1 MSILDINDLKRE
13 NKFVIGFTFFV
24 LIFGIIYEIFS
35 HGVISYFMIFA
46 FLIPLIDF
54 IMNCFLIKTKIKM
67 CLLSKNLSSMSICT
81 FTFYSIMKGFLN
93 IYGTTNNLVIV
104 YLVFGLILFISS
116 LISYIL
122 FIITK

>member
-1 MSILDINDLKRE
+1 MSILVINDLKKE
-13 NKFVIGFTFFV
+13 NKFVIGFSFFV
-24 LIFGIIYEIFS
+24 LIFGIIYEFFS

-54 IMNCFLIKTKIKM
+54 ILNCFLIKTKLKV
-67 CLLSKNLSSMSICT
+67 CLLSKNLFSMSICT
-81 FTFYSIMKGFLN
+81 FTIYSIMKGFLN

-104 YLVFGLILFISS
+104 YLVVGLILFISS

-122 FIITK
+122 FVITK